1 MLLLRTMAALSQR
14 KGIRMEKVRI
24 GVVGCGAI
32 AEGLHMPGIK
42 AIEEMGKC
50 DIVAVCDVV
59 EERAKYIRD
68 KFGVPACYADLG
80 KMLAE
85 ADFDLL
91 VNLTR
96 IPEHFA
102 VSLQGLRAGR
112 HVYTQKPMTT
122 LVDEASIL
130 IDLAKQRNLLLA
142 SAPEHRVRKLIC
154 TIRDLVQ
161 GGAIGKV
168 AFARVQAS
176 HDGPEKHNVP
186 RDSTWYY
193 KPGSDPILDIGVHG
207 LAQITS
213 ILGPVKALSCFSG
226 RSLPVRYITA
236 GPFAGKRIDVE
247 IDDNSMLML
256 DFGDATFSFLDA
268 TYCVEAS
275 RGSRL
280 QIFGSEGTISLGGDR
295 GRTLLEL
302 FETKTAE
309 WTEVPLEPEA
319 PTRDLGVLHVVDC
332 LREGK
337 PLLLTGE
344 HGRHLVEIM
353 TRAAESAK
361 SGCTVQMATTF

>member
-1 MLLLRTMAALSQR
+1 
-14 KGIRMEKVRI
+14 MEKVKI

-32 AEGLHMPGIK
+32 AEGLHLPGIK
-42 AIEEMGKC
+42 SIEEMGKC
-50 DIVAVCDVV
+50 ELVAVCDVV
-59 EERAKYIRD
+59 EERARYIRD
-68 KFGVPACYADLG
+68 KFGVPAHYTDLG

-102 VSLQGLRAGR
+102 VSLQGLQAGR

-122 LVDEASIL
+122 SVDEATVL
-130 IDLAKQRNLLLA
+130 IDEAKRRNVLLA
-142 SAPEHRVRKLIC
+142 SAPEHRVRKQIRK
-154 TIRDLVQ
+154 IRDLVQ
-161 GGAIGKV
+161 EGAIGKV
-168 AFARVQAS
+168 AFAKVQAS

-193 KPGSDPILDIGVHG
+193 KPGSNPILDIGVHG
-207 LAQITS
+207 LSQITS
-213 ILGPVKALSCFSG
+213 ILGPVKALACFSG
-226 RSLPVRYITA
+226 RSLPVRTITA

-247 IDDNSMLML
+247 IDDNSLLML
-256 DFGDATFSFLDA
+256 DFGDATFSYLDA

-275 RGSRL
+275 RGPRL
-280 QIFGSEGTISLGGDR
+280 QIFGSEGTIAVGGER
-295 GRTLLEL
+295 GRALLEL
-302 FETKTAE
+302 FQLKTGEWAE
-309 WTEVPLEPEA
+309 VQVPPEE

-332 LREGK
+332 LREGQ

-353 TRAAESAK
+353 TRAPEAAAK
-361 SGCTVQMATTF
+361 GCTVQLATTF